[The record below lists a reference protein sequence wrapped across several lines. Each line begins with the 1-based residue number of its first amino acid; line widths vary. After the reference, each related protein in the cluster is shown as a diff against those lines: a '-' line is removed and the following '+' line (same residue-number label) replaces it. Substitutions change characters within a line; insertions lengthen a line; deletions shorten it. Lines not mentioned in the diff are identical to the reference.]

1 MTTFWLKFVLKSDA
15 TFGRG
20 DGVAGLIDSEVQHDE
35 YGLPY
40 LGGRSLKGLL
50 GEECANIL
58 FALKCQGQEQHWQQA
73 AQHLFGRPG
82 SRDHDQALLRIGDA
96 RLPEDLRQAV
106 KRGFERDELN
116 RGQVLRSLTAIRQQ
130 TAMEVDGA
138 PKKETLR
145 STRVVLRK
153 TPFEAA
159 LTFLIEPTQDDLQDV
174 LALLAAC
181 IKALRRAGTGRN
193 RGRGELSAK
202 LCDVQ
207 GCDITQAC
215 LERFEDAVRK
225 GASK

>member
-15 TFGRG
+15 AFGRG
-20 DGVAGLIDSEVQHDE
+20 DGVAGQIDSEVQHDK

-40 LGGRSLKGLL
+40 LGGRTLKGLL

-58 FALKCQGQEQHWQQA
+58 FALKCQDQERYWQEA

-82 SRDHDQALLRIGDA
+82 SRDNDQALLHIGDA
-96 RLPEDLRQAV
+96 CLPEELRQAV
-106 KRGFERDELN
+106 KRGFERSELD
-116 RGQVLRSLTAIRQQ
+116 RSQVLRSLTAVRQQ
-130 TAMEVDGA
+130 TAMEYGA

-145 STRVVLRK
+145 STRVVLRN

-159 LTFLIEPTQDDLQDV
+159 FTFLIEPTQDD

-193 RGRGELSAK
+193 RGSGELEAR
-202 LCDVQ
+202 LCDVE

-215 LERFEDAVRK
+215 LGRFEETIRN

>member
-1 MTTFWLKFVLKSDA
+1 MTTHWLKFVLKRDA
-15 TFGRG
+15 VFGRG
-20 DGVAGLIDSEVQHDE
+20 DGVAGLINSEVQHDE

-58 FALKCQGQEQHWQQA
+58 FALKCQGQDQHWQKA
-73 AQHLFGRPG
+73 AQHLFGLPG
-82 SRDHDQALLRIGDA
+82 SRDEDQAFLRIGEA
-96 RLPEDLRQAV
+96 HLPEDLCQAV
-106 KRGFERDELN
+106 KRGIERGELN

-159 LTFLIEPTQDDLQDV
+159 LTFLAEPDHDD

-193 RGRGELSAK
+193 RGLGELDAR
-202 LCDVQ
+202 LYDVH

-215 LERFEDAVRK
+215 FERFEEVVQK